1 MRITAVPL
9 RDEDLVRRGSGNGFT
24 ITEAWSAP
32 GPIPLHAH
40 EALSIT
46 ILLDGDFHERYE
58 SRHPS
63 QTCAAGS
70 LLIRPPGEI
79 HGNRLGLRGGRTL
92 SIEMDP
98 RRLGLYGKSLAPLLV
113 LAHRREEC
121 FLDLGFSMSQELRQ
135 SDLAA
140 GLALESLGL
149 ELLAR
154 LVRIRES
161 NSAST
166 SPPSWLTRVRNLL
179 HDRFREQPLRVSTL
193 ASEAGVHPVY
203 LARAFRKHYGIT
215 PGEYIRRLRTEWS
228 RQQILNTLSPLAVI
242 AAESGFADQSHLA
255 RAFRRKFGIA
265 PGRMRHRRSHTTPNF
280 RQ

>member
-46 ILLDGDFHERYE
+46 ILLDGNFDERYK
-58 SRHPS
+58 SRHAS
-63 QTCAAGS
+63 QSCAPGS

-79 HGNRLGLRGGRTL
+79 HGNHLGLRGGRTL

-98 RRLGLYGKSLAPLLV
+98 QRLGLYGKAIAPLLV

-140 GLALESLGL
+140 SLALESLGL

-154 LVRIRES
+154 LARICES

-166 SPPSWLTRVRNLL
+166 SPPLWLTRVRNSL
-179 HDRFREQPLRVSTL
+179 HDRFREQSLRVSTL

-203 LARAFRKHYGIT
+203 LARSFRRFYGVT
-215 PGEYIRRLRTEWS
+215 PGEYIRQLRIEWS
-228 RQQILNTLSPLAVI
+228 RRQILNTQLPLAVI

-255 RAFRRKFGIA
+255 RALRRKFGIA
-265 PGRMRHRRSHTTPNF
+265 PGRLRFNSRRTVT
-280 RQ
+280 

>member
-9 RDEDLVRRGSGNGFT
+9 RDEDLIRRGSGNGFT

-32 GPIPLHAH
+32 GAIPLHAH

-46 ILLDGDFHERYE
+46 ILLDGNFDERYK

-63 QTCAAGS
+63 QSCAPGS

-79 HGNRLGLRGGRTL
+79 HGNHLGMRGGRTL
-92 SIEMDP
+92 SIEMDS
-98 RRLGLYGKSLAPLLV
+98 RRLGLYGKALAPLLA

-121 FLDLGFSMSQELRQ
+121 FLDLGFSMSQELRR

-140 GLALESLGL
+140 SLALESLGL

-154 LVRIRES
+154 LIRIRES

-166 SPPSWLTRVRNLL
+166 SPPSWLKRVRDSL
-179 HDRFREQPLRVSTL
+179 HDRFREQSLRVSLL
-193 ASEAGVHPVY
+193 AAEAGVHPVY
-203 LARAFRKHYGIT
+203 LARAFRRFYGIT

-228 RQQILNTLSPLAVI
+228 RLQILNSPSPLAAI

-255 RAFRRKFGIA
+255 RAFRRRFGIA
-265 PGRMRHRRSHTTPNF
+265 PGKMRFNCRRGVT
-280 RQ
+280 

>member
-9 RDEDLVRRGSGNGFT
+9 RDEDLIRRGSGNGFT

-32 GPIPLHAH
+32 GAIPRHAH
-40 EALSIT
+40 EALSVT
-46 ILLDGDFHERYE
+46 ILLDGNFDECYK

-63 QTCAAGS
+63 QSCAPGS

-79 HGNRLGLRGGRTL
+79 HGNQLGLRGGRTL
-92 SIEMDP
+92 SIELDP
-98 RRLGLYGKSLAPLLV
+98 RRLGLYGRALAPLLV

-121 FLDLGFSMSQELRQ
+121 FLDLGFSMSQELRK

-140 GLALESLGL
+140 ALALESLGL

-154 LVRIRES
+154 LVRICDS

-166 SPPSWLTRVRNLL
+166 SPPNWLKRVRDSL
-179 HDRFREQPLRVSTL
+179 HDRFREQSLRVSTL

-203 LARAFRKHYGIT
+203 LARAFRKFYGIT

-228 RQQILNTLSPLAVI
+228 RLQTLNTPSPLAAI

-265 PGRMRHRRSHTTPNF
+265 PGRLRFNSRRTPT
-280 RQ
+280 